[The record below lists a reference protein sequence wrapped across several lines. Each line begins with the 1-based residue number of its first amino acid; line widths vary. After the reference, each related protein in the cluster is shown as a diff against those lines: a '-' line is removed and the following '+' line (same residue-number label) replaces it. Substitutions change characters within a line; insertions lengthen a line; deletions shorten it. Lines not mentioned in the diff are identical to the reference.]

1 MERTSPNVSSR
12 GASVVSW
19 LVRTIV
25 VAILALALVDVV
37 FRATFPTFVR
47 LRYNF
52 SAAYLSREIAGL
64 RDHPGTIVLGDSTV
78 WGFGVSSDAAAIS
91 LVRSHHPEWTN
102 LAYAGGGP
110 VNTLAMIKLLLAAGV
125 RPQTVVF
132 NVNEKQFNSSD
143 SAFGKLY
150 PAVEQLAWPLLSDS
164 DRARL
169 TRSQTETADAR
180 IDRWLGTFWALYG
193 MRSDV
198 RDALFGDAD
207 AAHALQNL
215 VERWSGAAQTIA
227 EDHRATPDKFE
238 GTYDLAPLEESNAS
252 FSALLEAAAL
262 LKRNGIRSYA
272 ILAPTNHKLLH
283 DYIDGPE
290 YAGNLKVVTKHLAAS
305 GVIVLNYDHVIPDD
319 EFIDNDHLNVAGNRR
334 LAALLETSI
343 AR

>member
-1 MERTSPNVSSR
+1 
-12 GASVVSW
+12 VVSW
-19 LVRTIV
+19 LLRTV
-25 VAILALALVDVV
+25 VVTIFALALVDVC

-215 VERWSGAAQTIA
+215 VERWS
-227 EDHRATPDKFE
+227 
-238 GTYDLAPLEESNAS
+238 EESNAS